1 MAKDYMKYILF
12 RQATTCAYPVDHSLK
27 PLNNFLRRMFTIFK
41 GEIVMCETPAI
52 Q

>member
-12 RQATTCAYPVDHSLK
+12 RQVTICAYHEDHSLK
-27 PLNNFLRRMFTIFK
+27 PLNNFLSRMPTIFK
-41 GEIVMCETPAI
+41 GKIVMFETPAI